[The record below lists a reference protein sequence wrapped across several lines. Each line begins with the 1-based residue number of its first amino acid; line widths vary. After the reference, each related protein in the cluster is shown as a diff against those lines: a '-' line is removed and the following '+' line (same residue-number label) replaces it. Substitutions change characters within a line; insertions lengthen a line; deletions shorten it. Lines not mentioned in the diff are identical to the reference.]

1 LLLEAELSAF
11 AQMHQFA
18 VGKAKEFSRHLA
30 IYPFRPSCRLGF
42 HKVNFSMLMLK
53 TPRGKQTFDYYFES
67 SQRIT
72 ITMTIQTHAGK
83 PSFFSF
89 GPAVMKLGG

>member
-1 LLLEAELSAF
+1 
-11 AQMHQFA
+11 
-18 VGKAKEFSRHLA
+18 
-30 IYPFRPSCRLGF
+30 
-42 HKVNFSMLMLK
+42 MLK